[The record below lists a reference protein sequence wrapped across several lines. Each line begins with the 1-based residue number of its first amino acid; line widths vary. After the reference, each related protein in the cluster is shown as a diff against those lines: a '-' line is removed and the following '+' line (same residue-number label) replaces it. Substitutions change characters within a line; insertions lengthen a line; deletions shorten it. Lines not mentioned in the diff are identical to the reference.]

1 MAAEKAGLPQPSS
14 FALQPFTSMDSYR
27 DILTTLEQ
35 SKRVLVTTHVRP
47 DGDALGSAAAL
58 VLALRAKGVAA
69 KVLLLS
75 HLPTK
80 YAFVFRD
87 PGIEWIDAEKCF
99 PPDFSLDAYDTLLVV
114 DTGTWSQ
121 LPGLRPYVE
130 AFKGTKLVVDHH
142 QTQEDWA
149 DHKLVIKEAAAA
161 GEIVAEL
168 IEQWD
173 VPFTKE
179 IATAIFVAIVSDT
192 CWFQYSSTRPFT
204 LRLGAELIE
213 AGVDTDRLYQLLYQN
228 ERAERV
234 TLQTRAMQSME
245 LLAEN
250 RLSVMRVSKADFVES
265 RAGVNDTENLIN
277 IPLQIRT
284 VEASVLLV
292 EPPEGGPIRISF
304 RSKGS
309 VDCANFAEQFQG
321 GGHKRAAGAKLNTTL
336 QAAHD
341 QIVTA
346 LLTQLQG

>member
-1 MAAEKAGLPQPSS
+1 MHDAYRQILAALSAS
-14 FALQPFTSMDSYR
+14 R
-27 DILTTLEQ
+27 D
-35 SKRVLVTTHVRP
+35 VLVTTHVRP
-47 DGDALGSAAAL
+47 DGDALGSAAAM
-58 VLALRAKGVAA
+58 VLALRAKGIAA

-75 HLPTK
+75 HLPKK
-80 YAFVFRD
+80 YSFVFHD
-87 PGIEWIDAEKCF
+87 LGIEWIDVEDGY
-99 PPDFSLDAYDTLLVV
+99 PSDFSLEAYDTLLVV

-121 LPGLRPYVE
+121 LPGLKPYVE

-149 DHKLVIKEAAAA
+149 DHKLVIKDAAAA

-168 IEQWD
+168 IEQWEIT
-173 VPFTKE
+173 FTKE

-192 CWFQYSSTRPFT
+192 GWFQFSSTRPFT

-245 LLAEN
+245 LLADN
-250 RLSVMRVSKADFVES
+250 RLSVMRISKADFSETH
-265 RAGVNDTENLIN
+265 AGVNDTENLIN

-292 EPPEGGPIRISF
+292 DPPEGGPIRISF

-309 VDCANFAEQFQG
+309 IDCAKFAEQFQG

-336 QAAHD
+336 TDAHD
-341 QIVTA
+341 RIISA
-346 LLTQLQG
+346 LLSTLQTQS